1 MHNDANCEF
10 TPNFFE
16 ESIFRSTLTNLGI
29 PAATPSIRLMQ
40 QFYVIQVGRAAELFC
55 WVVISLV
62 PGTVIGG

>member
-16 ESIFRSTLTNLGI
+16 EPIFRSTLTNLGI

-55 WVVISLV
+55 WTVISLV
-62 PGTVIGG
+62 PGSVVGG